1 MIDDNT
7 IIDGANVVT
16 PFGDLMEMDDEK
28 YRDFEEKMGIQG
40 HVSNNTLSCSSKL
53 DDVNPMPIIPHHNSS
68 PIRIRV
74 FSEGP
79 KKKINQK
86 EEAKQK
92 ERLLTMSDSTSKTV
106 GFDLIEIKANENI
119 GDDEFI
125 IQGDDE
131 NNGAITPFGSI
142 QDKALKGPNHNSK
155 TNGY

>member
-7 IIDGANVVT
+7 IIDGGNVMT

-40 HVSNNTLSCSSKL
+40 HVSNNTLSSSSKL
-53 DDVNPMPIIPHHNSS
+53 NDLNPMPIIPHHDSS

-79 KKKINQK
+79 KKINQK
-86 EEAKQK
+86 EKAKQK
-92 ERLLTMSDSTSKTV
+92 ERLLTMSESTSKTV
-106 GFDLIEIKANENI
+106 GLDLIEIKENENI

-131 NNGAITPFGSI
+131 NNGPITPFGSI
-142 QDKALKGPNHNSK
+142 QDKELKGPNYNFK